1 MINEQQKQAIA
12 VLNRLHGQ
20 GPNAGDPLTDEE
32 YFMLME
38 YVLQEKQQIQFAP
51 YEPQLITP
59 LYYRTVPQTG
69 DPLPM
74 PLYEVTCKFGK
85 AED

>member
-20 GPNAGDPLTDEE
+20 GPNAGFLLTDEE

-38 YVLQEKQQIQFAP
+38 YVLQEKQIQFAP
-51 YEPQLITP
+51 YEPQPITP
-59 LYYRTVPQTG
+59 LYYRTTPQTG

-74 PLYEVTCKFGK
+74 PPYEVTCKFGK
-85 AED
+85 VED

>member
-20 GPNAGDPLTDEE
+20 GPNAGILLTDEE

-38 YVLQEKQQIQFAP
+38 YVLQEKQIQFIP
-51 YEPQLITP
+51 YEPQPITP
-59 LYYRTVPQTG
+59 LYY
-69 DPLPM
+69 
-74 PLYEVTCKFGK
+74 
-85 AED
+85 

>member
-20 GPNAGDPLTDEE
+20 GPNADFLLTDEE

-38 YVLQEKQQIQFAP
+38 YVLQEKPQIQFVP
-51 YEPQLITP
+51 YEPQPITP
-59 LYYRTVPQTG
+59 LYYRTTPQTG

-74 PLYEVTCKFGK
+74 PPYEVTCKFGK
-85 AED
+85 VED

>member
-20 GPNAGDPLTDEE
+20 GPNAGILLTDEE

-51 YEPQLITP
+51 YEPQPITP

-74 PLYEVTCKFGK
+74 PPYEVTCKFGK
-85 AED
+85 VED

>member
-12 VLNRLHGQ
+12 VLNRLPGQ
-20 GPNAGDPLTDEE
+20 GPNAGFLLTDEE

-38 YVLQEKQQIQFAP
+38 YVLQEKQQIQFVSN
-51 YEPQLITP
+51 EPQPITP
-59 LYYRTVPQTG
+59 LYYRTAPTTG

-74 PLYEVTCKFGK
+74 PPYEVTCKFGK
-85 AED
+85 IED

>member
-20 GPNAGDPLTDEE
+20 GPNAGSLLTDEE

-51 YEPQLITP
+51 YEPLPITP
-59 LYYRTVPQTG
+59 VPYRTVPQTG

-74 PLYEVTCKFGK
+74 PPYEVTCKFGK
-85 AED
+85 VED

>member
-1 MINEQQKQAIA
+1 MINEQQKQAIT

-20 GPNAGDPLTDEE
+20 GPNAELLLTDEE

-38 YVLQEKQQIQFAP
+38 YVLQEKQIQFAP
-51 YEPQLITP
+51 YGPQPITP
-59 LYYRTVPQTG
+59 LYYRTAPTTG

-74 PLYEVTCKFGK
+74 PPYEVTCKFGK
-85 AED
+85 VED

>member
-20 GPNAGDPLTDEE
+20 GPNAGDLLTDEE

-38 YVLQEKQQIQFAP
+38 YVLQEKQIQFVP
-51 YEPQLITP
+51 YEPQPITP
-59 LYYRTVPQTG
+59 LYYRTTPQTG

-74 PLYEVTCKFGK
+74 P
-85 AED
+85 